1 VNDVQNFISQLERQ
15 RSAIDRAIAALREI
29 GGPIKGS
36 ATTAAANTSQRG
48 RGKRRIST
56 EGRKRMAE
64 AARKWWA
71 DKKESESTQEPSK
84 RPAESSSRESAPR
97 KRRLSPEGR
106 KAIIDAT
113 KKRWAAKRAAGPGR
127 AAAVRKK

>member
-1 VNDVQNFISQLERQ
+1 
-15 RSAIDRAIAALREI
+15 
-29 GGPIKGS
+29 
-36 ATTAAANTSQRG
+36 
-48 RGKRRIST
+48 
-56 EGRKRMAE
+56 MAE

-71 DKKESESTQEPSK
+71 DKKESEVTQEPSK
-84 RPAESSSRESAPR
+84 QPAESSSRGSAPR

-106 KAIIDAT
+106 KAIIEAT